1 MVITTLLQMIMGN
14 TALVGGLHSPE
25 LSTILPPPNMDR
37 EPGALTDSVD
47 DMRVRTKAGEWKVV
61 LQLIAVLQYGKLA
74 KRLTDKAIDICDQM
88 QNLRVA
94 ITDYKIRID
103 ALEIGS
109 KRYNMLYSIG
119 CNYLVRYFYLIA
131 FADYLLEEMA
141 DSSRKGL
148 SGPCCSEKRQLFSD
162 WLKDR
167 REILNIIRNQSL
179 D

>member
-1 MVITTLLQMIMGN
+1 MIMGN
-14 TALVGGLHSPE
+14 TSLVGGLDSPE
-25 LSTILPPPNMDR
+25 TSTALLPSLLDE
-37 EPGALTDSVD
+37 EPAALTDSID

-74 KRLTDKAIDICDQM
+74 KRLTDRAIDICDQM

-94 ITDYKIRID
+94 ITDYKLRID
-103 ALEIGS
+103 ALEVGS
-109 KRYNMLYSIG
+109 KRYRMLYELG

-141 DSSRKGL
+141 HSSRNGL
-148 SGPCCSEKRQLFSD
+148 SGPSCSEKRQLFSD